1 MFTEPHFAFVDPVH
15 GNDVLGNGSRLLP
28 WKTLQRAVDAG
39 KRRICLAPGDAGNL
53 NVTVDVELY
62 LHGCGD
68 SQVGG
73 ITTNGQHIR
82 LQDLGRFSFTCV
94 HITTAG
100 PTGAAVPAGHAVV
113 EGVHFLDR
121 VNTTAN
127 FGPAGAGVHANAA
140 GSITARGC
148 RTQRFDANGNRGND
162 GDESTPSGNG
172 GAAGLITAIG
182 CEIELGYEAS
192 PGVPGDDLGG
202 GSGVTGGA
210 PAPVLAGNVI
220 AGVFVP

>member
-1 MFTEPHFAFVDPVH
+1 MFFDANTAFVCPQT
-15 GNDVLGNGSRLLP
+15 GSDSTGTGTMYYP
-28 WKTLQRAVDAG
+28 WKTLQKAVNEG
-39 KRRICLAPGDAGNL
+39 KRRIWLGPGDAGNL
-53 NVTVDVELY
+53 NVTVDLELY
-62 LHGCGD
+62 LMGCGD

-73 ITTNGQHIR
+73 ITTNGKNIQLH
-82 LQDLGRFSFTCV
+82 DLGHFSFTCI

-100 PTGAAVPAGHAVV
+100 PTGVATPAGNAEGV
-113 EGVHFLDR
+113 GVHFLDR

-127 FGPAGAGVHANAA
+127 FGPPGAGVHANAA
-140 GSITARGC
+140 GSITARAC
-148 RTQRFDANGNRGND
+148 RTQRFDANGNKGND

-202 GSGVTGGA
+202 GSGTTGSSPT
-210 PAPVLAGNVI
+210 PAMAGNVI
-220 AGVFVP
+220 AGVFTP